1 MGKALPVDR
10 HLIDYLPPVLRKV
23 REFQAINEANE
34 PEFALAWAAIQLLL
48 ENQFLDTATEVGVS
62 VWEKELKIRPKG
74 TDILSARK
82 ARIKAMWN
90 LRRPYT
96 VPWLRQWLA
105 AQCGQNGYTLDIEDY
120 TILLELIDHD
130 GDPDEL
136 FKTVEQIRPEDMIL
150 RPILTQNI
158 SATLYT
164 AGYFATWT
172 STRLPVLP
180 QEYVILLDEN
190 GAALTDENGA
200 VLLDAEE
207 I

>member
-1 MGKALPVDR
+1 MDKELPVGR
-10 HLIDYLPPVLRKV
+10 RLIDYLPPVLQKV
-23 REFQAINEANE
+23 REFRAINEANE
-34 PEFALAWAAIQLLL
+34 PEFILAWAAVQLLL
-48 ENQFLDTATEVGVS
+48 DNQFLEDATEIGVS
-62 VWEKELKIRPKG
+62 VWEGELNLLPKDG
-74 TDILSARK
+74 DTLDTRK

-96 VPWLRQWLA
+96 VPWLRQWLT

-120 TILLELIDHD
+120 TILLELIDRD

-136 FKTVEQIRPEDMIL
+136 FKTVEQIRPENMIL

-172 STRLPVLP
+172 VTRLPVLP
-180 QEYVILLDEN
+180 QEYVILTDEN
-190 GAALTDENGA
+190 GVILTDENGA